1 MTSRFG
7 ALAIVYRIIATH
19 LINKVGVSRNTART
33 GALTLI
39 QQVWGQQVWGQVLQ
53 CSTRLMGHGKIVFE
67 CSPEDLRNIQ
77 QIRR

>member
-39 QQVWGQQVWGQVLQ
+39 QQVWGQVLQ

-67 CSPEDLRNIQ
+67 DTPEDLRNIQ